1 MIIDMKKILS
11 MFFVA
16 ATIGCGLA
24 SCSDFLEEDNKTGET
39 ADLAYNTVSGIDGLI
54 TAAYDYSHGWWGK
67 EPSLGLSEMGSDLFY
82 FGYDNKQKSMLKYDI
97 SPEAL
102 GNNVAD
108 NPCLDQ
114 YWEMFYAGVDVC
126 NNALKYVP
134 ECSVIDDNKKAAY
147 LGDAYFL
154 RALYYSQMVALW
166 GPIPYNSE
174 PVNTINNNPVRMPE
188 AEVYANILNDL
199 KLSMENYK
207 KANIMDA
214 KSATAT
220 GRAYYYSA
228 EALYARVALY
238 AASWLGATA
247 VNGFGNLYNEALT
260 AATDVINNSGA
271 KFYSRF
277 SDTWNMNNEEA
288 TTNTENLFAVHYSN
302 DLNAGRDNCVPYRF
316 SDEGQGQFNSLIT
329 RTGYGRNGGSVS
341 LLMFVSLWNNGCDDL
356 GGNGQKNTQ
365 VFFRMAA
372 GKTTIKSATT
382 GKDVECAKY
391 YSPYGRGFTRYLP
404 SLYLWKILDE
414 VKETDQRYNG
424 TLLTSYRIPKDLAG
438 NTANY
443 PKMAD
448 QEFKDYDEAYKEDGN
463 YFNGGGI
470 AILYSLLDG
479 NSAEGQALQAEAKD
493 KYRLQFAF
501 GGDIPVYTSGDPATA
516 LPTEGGKAVSDV
528 YGDARYKSEKIEG
541 RRSYPGIKKFL
552 DDQYKEE
559 YPTFDVSYR
568 DIMVLRLAEMYLIKA
583 EAELA
588 TGGNALAT
596 INQLRAARAIA
607 GKDNSISGSV
617 DIETILK
624 ERALELCGEYQRWF
638 DLKRTH
644 KLIDHVKAYN
654 AQASKN
660 IAIKHY
666 YRPIPLNEMEA
677 VTNRTDITVQQDAG
691 GVIQYT
697 TASEGMW
704 QNPGY

>member
-1 MIIDMKKILS
+1 ML
-11 MFFVA
+11 FA
-16 ATIGCGLA
+16 ATAIGFGA
-24 SCSDFLEEDNKTGET
+24 TSCSDFLEEDNKTGET
-39 ADLAYNTVSGIDGLI
+39 ADLAYNTISGIDGLI
-54 TAAYDYSHGWWGK
+54 QSAYTYTHGWWGK

-97 SPEAL
+97 SAEAL
-102 GNNVAD
+102 GSNVAD
-108 NPCLDQ
+108 NPCLDE

-147 LGDAYFL
+147 LADAYFL

-174 PVNTINNNPVRMPE
+174 PVNSINNTPVRVPE
-188 AEVYANILNDL
+188 AEVYANILADL

-207 KANIMDA
+207 KANVMTA
-214 KSATAT
+214 KAATGT

-238 AASWLGATA
+238 AASWLGQSQY
-247 VNGFGNLYNEALT
+247 YNEALT

-271 KFYSRF
+271 KFYSRY

-288 TTNTENLFAVHYSN
+288 TVNTENLFAVHYSN
-302 DLNAGRDNCVPYRF
+302 DLSAGRDNCVPYRY
-316 SDEGQGQFNSLIT
+316 SGGGTGQYNSLIT
-329 RTGYGRNGGSVS
+329 RTGYGRQGGSATH
-341 LLMFVSLWNNGCDDL
+341 LMFPSLWNNGCDDI
-356 GGNGQKNTQ
+356 GPNGQTDKSI
-365 VFFRMAA
+365 FFRMAA
-372 GKTTIKSATT
+372 GKTTIKSKMT
-382 GKDVECAKY
+382 GENIECGKY

-404 SLYLWKILDE
+404 SLYFWQLLE
-414 VKETDQRYNG
+414 SVKETDQRYNG
-424 TLLTSYRIPKDLAG
+424 TLLTSYRIPYELSQNA
-438 NTANY
+438 ANY
-443 PKMAD
+443 PKMGE
-448 QEFKDYDEAYKEDGN
+448 QEFKDYEEAYKEDGN

-470 AILYSLLDG
+470 AILYSILDG
-479 NSAEGQALQAEAKD
+479 DSEEGKALQAEAKD
-493 KYRLQFAF
+493 KYRLQFAY
-501 GGDIPVYTSGDPATA
+501 GGDIPVYTSGDPKTA

-541 RRSYPGIKKFL
+541 RRSYPCIKKYL
-552 DDQYKEE
+552 DDQYNAN
-559 YPTFDVSYR
+559 YPTHDLSYR

-596 INQLRAARAIA
+596 INELRKARAIS
-607 GKDNSISGSV
+607 GKDNTISGTV

-644 KLIDHVKAYN
+644 TLISHVKAYN
-654 AQASKN
+654 AQASGN
-660 IAIKHY
+660 IDVKHY
-666 YRPIPLNEMEA
+666 YRPIPLNELEA
-677 VTNRTDITVQQDAG
+677 VTNRASVSVAQDAN
-691 GVIQYT
+691 GVLQYT
-697 TASEGMW
+697 STAEGMW

>member
-1 MIIDMKKILS
+1 ML
-11 MFFVA
+11 FA
-16 ATIGCGLA
+16 ATAIGFGA
-24 SCSDFLEEDNKTGET
+24 TSCSDFLEEDNKTGET
-39 ADLAYNTVSGIDGLI
+39 ADLAYNTISGIDGLI
-54 TAAYDYSHGWWGK
+54 QSAYTYTHGWWGK

-97 SPEAL
+97 SAEAL
-102 GNNVAD
+102 GSNVAD
-108 NPCLDQ
+108 NPCLDE

-147 LGDAYFL
+147 LADAYFL

-174 PVNTINNNPVRMPE
+174 PVNSINNTPVRVPE
-188 AEVYANILNDL
+188 AEVYANILADL

-207 KANIMDA
+207 KANVMTA
-214 KSATAT
+214 KAATGT

-238 AASWLGATA
+238 AASWLGQSQY
-247 VNGFGNLYNEALT
+247 YNEALT

-271 KFYSRF
+271 KFYSRY

-288 TTNTENLFAVHYSN
+288 TVNTENLFAVHYSN
-302 DLNAGRDNCVPYRF
+302 DLSAGRDNCVPYRY
-316 SDEGQGQFNSLIT
+316 SGGGTGQYNSLIT
-329 RTGYGRNGGSVS
+329 RTGYGRQGGSATH
-341 LLMFVSLWNNGCDDL
+341 LMFPSLWNNGCDDI
-356 GGNGQKNTQ
+356 GPNGQTDKSI
-365 VFFRMAA
+365 FFRMAA
-372 GKTTIKSATT
+372 GKTTIKSKMT
-382 GKDVECAKY
+382 GENIECGKY

-404 SLYLWKILDE
+404 SLYFWQLLE
-414 VKETDQRYNG
+414 SVKETDQRYNG
-424 TLLTSYRIPKDLAG
+424 TLLTSYRIPYELSQNA
-438 NTANY
+438 ANY
-443 PKMAD
+443 PKMGE
-448 QEFKDYDEAYKEDGN
+448 QEFKDYEEAYKEDGN

-470 AILYSLLDG
+470 AILYSILDG
-479 NSAEGQALQAEAKD
+479 DSEEGKALQAEAKD

-501 GGDIPVYTSGDPATA
+501 GGDIPVYTTGDPKTA

-541 RRSYPGIKKFL
+541 RRSYPCIKKYL
-552 DDQYKEE
+552 DDQYNAN
-559 YPTFDVSYR
+559 YPTHDLSYR

-596 INQLRAARAIA
+596 INELRKARAIS
-607 GKDNSISGSV
+607 GKDNTISGTV

-644 KLIDHVKAYN
+644 TLISHVKAYN
-654 AQASKN
+654 AQASGN
-660 IAIKHY
+660 IDVKHY
-666 YRPIPLNEMEA
+666 YRPIPLNELEA
-677 VTNRTDITVQQDAG
+677 VTNRASVSVAQDAN
-691 GVIQYT
+691 GVLQYT
-697 TASEGMW
+697 STAEGMW

>member
-1 MIIDMKKILS
+1 MKKIYML
-11 MFFVA
+11 FA
-16 ATIGCGLA
+16 AAAISFGAA

-39 ADLAYNTVSGIDGLI
+39 ADLAYNTKIGIDGLI
-54 TAAYDYSHGWWGK
+54 QSAYTYTHGWWGK
-67 EPSLGLSEMGSDLFY
+67 EPSLGLAECGSDLFY
-82 FGYDNKQKSMLKYDI
+82 FGYDNKQKSLMKYDL
-97 SPEAL
+97 SAESL
-102 GNNVAD
+102 GNNTAD
-108 NPCLDQ
+108 NPCLDE
-114 YWEMFYAGVDVC
+114 YWEMFYAAVDVC

-134 ECSVIDDNKKAAY
+134 TCTAIDDTKKAAY

-154 RALYYSQMVALW
+154 RALYYSQMVAMW
-166 GPIPYNSE
+166 GPIPYNAE
-174 PVNTINNNPVRMPE
+174 PVSSINNNPVRVPE
-188 AEVYANILNDL
+188 AEIYGHILDDL
-199 KLSMENYK
+199 KLSMENFK
-207 KANIMDA
+207 KANIMSV
-214 KSATAT
+214 KTATAT
-220 GRAYYYSA
+220 GRASYYSA

-238 AASWLGATA
+238 AASWLGASA
-247 VNGFGNLYNEALT
+247 VSGYGNLYNEALT

-288 TTNTENLFAVHYSN
+288 TSNTENLFAVHYSN
-302 DLNAGRDNCVPYRF
+302 DLSAGRDNCVPYRF
-316 SDEGQGQFNSLIT
+316 SNEGTGNFNSLIT
-329 RTGYGRNGGSVS
+329 RTGYSRNGGSAS

-356 GGNGQKNTQ
+356 GNSGQKNTQ
-365 VFFRMAA
+365 VFWRVAA
-372 GKTTIKSATT
+372 GKTTIKSKMT
-382 GKDVECAKY
+382 GTDIEVGKY

-424 TLLTSYRIPKDLAG
+424 TLITSYRIPYELSQNAAK
-438 NTANY
+438 Y
-443 PKMAD
+443 PKMSE

-541 RRSYPGIKKFL
+541 RRSFPGIKKFL
-552 DDQYKEE
+552 DDQYNAS
-559 YPTFDVSYR
+559 YPTYDISYR

-588 TGGNALAT
+588 TGGNALNT
-596 INQLRAARAIA
+596 INQLRAARAIS
-607 GKDNSISGSV
+607 GKDNSISGTV

-644 KLIDHVKAYN
+644 TLISHIKAYN
-654 AQASKN
+654 AQASGN
-660 IAIKHY
+660 IAVKHY
-666 YRPIPLNEMEA
+666 YRPIPLSELEA
-677 VTNRTDITVQQDAG
+677 VTNRSETVVPQDAN
-691 GVIQYT
+691 GVLQYSS
-697 TASEGMW
+697 TAEGMW

>member
-1 MIIDMKKILS
+1 MKKILS
-11 MFFVA
+11 MLFA
-16 ATIGCGLA
+16 ATAIGFGA
-24 SCSDFLEEDNKTGET
+24 TSCSDFLEEDNKTGET
-39 ADLAYNTVSGIDGLI
+39 ADLAYNTISGIDGLI
-54 TAAYDYSHGWWGK
+54 QSAYTYTHGWWGK

-97 SPEAL
+97 SAEAL
-102 GNNVAD
+102 GSNVAD
-108 NPCLDQ
+108 NPCLDE

-147 LGDAYFL
+147 LADAYFL

-174 PVNTINNNPVRMPE
+174 PVNTINNTPVRVPE
-188 AEVYANILNDL
+188 AEVYANILADL

-207 KANIMDA
+207 KANVMTA
-214 KSATAT
+214 KAATGT

-238 AASWLGATA
+238 AASWLGQSQY
-247 VNGFGNLYNEALT
+247 YNEALT

-271 KFYSRF
+271 KFYSRY

-288 TTNTENLFAVHYSN
+288 TVNTENLFAVHYSN
-302 DLNAGRDNCVPYRF
+302 DLSAGRDNCVPYRY
-316 SDEGQGQFNSLIT
+316 SGGGTGQYNSLIT
-329 RTGYGRNGGSVS
+329 RTGYGRQGGSATH
-341 LLMFVSLWNNGCDDL
+341 LMFPSLWNNGCDDI
-356 GGNGQKNTQ
+356 GPNGQTDKSI
-365 VFFRMAA
+365 FFRMAA
-372 GKTTIKSATT
+372 GKTTIKSKMT
-382 GKDVECAKY
+382 GENVECGKY

-404 SLYLWKILDE
+404 SLYFWQLLE
-414 VKETDQRYNG
+414 SVKETDQRYNG
-424 TLLTSYRIPKDLAG
+424 TLLTSYRIPYELSQNA
-438 NTANY
+438 ANY
-443 PKMAD
+443 PKMGE
-448 QEFKDYDEAYKEDGN
+448 QEFKDYEEAYKEDGN

-470 AILYSLLDG
+470 AILYSILDG
-479 NSAEGQALQAEAKD
+479 DSEEGKALQAEAKD

-501 GGDIPVYTSGDPATA
+501 GGDIPVYTTGDPKTA

-541 RRSYPGIKKFL
+541 RRSYPCIKKYL
-552 DDQYKEE
+552 DDQYNAN
-559 YPTFDVSYR
+559 YPTHDLSYR

-596 INQLRAARAIA
+596 INELRKARAIS
-607 GKDNSISGSV
+607 GKDNTISGTV

-644 KLIDHVKAYN
+644 TLISHVKAYN
-654 AQASKN
+654 AQASGN
-660 IAIKHY
+660 IDVKHY
-666 YRPIPLNEMEA
+666 YRPIPLNELEA
-677 VTNRTDITVQQDAG
+677 VTNRASVSVAQDAN
-691 GVIQYT
+691 GVLQYT
-697 TASEGMW
+697 STAEGMW

>member
-1 MIIDMKKILS
+1 ML
-11 MFFVA
+11 FA
-16 ATIGCGLA
+16 ATALGFGA
-24 SCSDFLEEDNKTGET
+24 TSCSDFLEEDNKTGET
-39 ADLAYNTVSGIDGLI
+39 ADLVYNTISGIDGLI
-54 TAAYDYSHGWWGK
+54 TSAYDFTHGWWGK
-67 EPSLGLSEMGSDLFY
+67 EPSLGLAEMGSDLFY

-97 SPEAL
+97 SAEAL

-134 ECSVIDDNKKAAY
+134 ECTVIDDNKKAAY

-154 RALYYSQMVALW
+154 RALYYSQMVAMW

-174 PVNTINNNPVRMPE
+174 PVSAVNNNPVRVPE
-188 AEVYANILNDL
+188 TEVYANILSDL

-207 KANIMDA
+207 KANVMTA
-214 KSATAT
+214 KSATGT

-238 AASWLGATA
+238 AASWLGQSS
-247 VNGFGNLYNEALT
+247 LYSEALT

-271 KFYSRF
+271 KFYSRY
-277 SDTWNMNNEEA
+277 SDTWNLNNEEA
-288 TTNTENLFAVHYSN
+288 TVNTENLFAVHYSN
-302 DLNAGRDNCVPYRF
+302 DLSAGFDNCVPYRF
-316 SDEGQGQFNSLIT
+316 SDSGKGNYNSLIT
-329 RTGYGRNGGSVS
+329 RTGYNRNGGSATH
-341 LLMFVSLWNNGCDDL
+341 LMFPSLWNNGADDL
-356 GGNGQKNTQ
+356 GGNGQKDTQ

-372 GKTTIKSATT
+372 GKTTIKSKMT
-382 GKDVECAKY
+382 GENIECGKY

-404 SLYLWKILDE
+404 SLYFWQLLE
-414 VKETDQRYNG
+414 SVKETDQRYNG
-424 TLLTSYRIPKDLAG
+424 TLLTSYRIPYELSK
-438 NTANY
+438 NPVNY
-443 PKMAD
+443 PNMGD

-470 AILYSLLDG
+470 AILYYFGDG
-479 NSAEGQALQAEAKD
+479 NSAEGQAAQAYAKD
-493 KYRLQFAF
+493 RYRIQFAW
-501 GGDIPVYTSGDPATA
+501 GGDIPVYTSGDPKTA
-516 LPTEGGKAVSDV
+516 LPTEGGKAKSDV

-541 RRSYPGIKKFL
+541 RRSYPCIKKFL
-552 DDQYKEE
+552 DDQYNPS
-559 YPTFDVSYR
+559 YPTHDLSYR

-596 INQLRAARAIA
+596 INQLRTARAIS
-607 GKDNSISGSV
+607 GKDNTIKGSV
-617 DIETILK
+617 DIETILQ

-644 KLIDHVKAYN
+644 KLLEHVKAYN
-654 AQASKN
+654 AQASGN
-660 IAIKHY
+660 IDVKHY
-666 YRPIPLNEMEA
+666 YRPIPLSELEA
-677 VTNRTDITVQQDAG
+677 VTNRASISVSQDAN
-691 GVIQYT
+691 GVLQYT
-697 TASEGMW
+697 STQDGMW

>member
-1 MIIDMKKILS
+1 MKKIVS
-11 MFFVA
+11 MFFVNA
-16 ATIGCGLA
+16 AIALGTT
-24 SCSDFLEEDNKTGET
+24 SCSVFLEEDNKTGET
-39 ADLAYNTVSGIDGLI
+39 ADLAYNTISGIDGLI
-54 TAAYDYSHGWWGK
+54 QSAYTFTHGWWGK
-67 EPSLGLSEMGSDLFY
+67 EPSLGLAEMGSDLFY

-97 SPEAL
+97 SAEAL

-154 RALYYSQMVALW
+154 RALYYSQMVAMW
-166 GPIPYNSE
+166 GPIPYNTE
-174 PVNTINNNPVRMPE
+174 PITAINNNPVRVPE
-188 AEVYANILNDL
+188 SEVYANILADL

-207 KANIMDA
+207 KANIMTA
-214 KSATAT
+214 KAATAA

-238 AASWLGATA
+238 AASWLGQSQY
-247 VNGFGNLYNEALT
+247 YNEAL
-260 AATDVINNSGA
+260 AAANDVINSSGA
-271 KFYSRF
+271 KFYSRY

-288 TTNTENLFAVHYSN
+288 TVNTENLFAVHYSN
-302 DLNAGRDNCVPYRF
+302 DLTAGRENCVPYRY
-316 SDEGQGQFNSLIT
+316 SDGGTGQYNSLIT
-329 RTGYGRNGGSVS
+329 RTGYGRQGGSAS
-341 LLMFVSLWNNGCDDL
+341 LLMFPSLWNNGADDL
-356 GGNGQKNTQ
+356 GGNGQKDTQ

-372 GKTTIKSATT
+372 GKTTIKSKMT
-382 GKDVECAKY
+382 GENIECGKY

-404 SLYLWKILDE
+404 SLYFWQLLE
-414 VKETDQRYNG
+414 SVKETDQRYNG
-424 TLLTSYRIPKDLAG
+424 TLLTSYRIPYELSK
-438 NTANY
+438 NPVNY
-443 PKMAD
+443 PNMSD

-470 AILYSLLDG
+470 AILYSILDG
-479 NSAEGQALQAEAKD
+479 NSDEGKALQAEAKN
-493 KYRLQFAF
+493 KYHLQFAY
-501 GGDIPVYTSGDPATA
+501 GGDIPVYTSGDPAKA

-541 RRSYPGIKKFL
+541 RRSYPCIKKFL
-552 DDQYKEE
+552 DDQYNPD
-559 YPTFDVSYR
+559 YPTHDLSYR

-596 INQLRAARAIA
+596 LNQLRDARAIA
-607 GKDNSISGSV
+607 GKDNKLTGTV
-617 DIETILK
+617 TIETILQ

-644 KLIDHVKAYN
+644 TLIDHVKKYN
-654 AQASKN
+654 AQASGN
-660 IAIKHY
+660 IDLKHY
-666 YRPIPLNEMEA
+666 YRPIPLTELEA
-677 VTNRTDITVQQDAG
+677 VTNRTTASVTQDAN
-691 GVIQYT
+691 GVLQYT
-697 TASEGMW
+697 STQEGMW

>member
-1 MIIDMKKILS
+1 MKKIYS
-11 MFFVA
+11 MLFA
-16 ATIGCGLA
+16 AAAISFGAT

-39 ADLAYNTVSGIDGLI
+39 ADLAYNTKIGIDGLI
-54 TAAYDYSHGWWGK
+54 QSAYTYTHGWWGK
-67 EPSLGLSEMGSDLFY
+67 EPSLGLAECGSDLFY
-82 FGYDNKQKSMLKYDI
+82 FGYDNKQKSLMKYDL
-97 SPEAL
+97 SAESL
-102 GNNVAD
+102 GNNTAD
-108 NPCLDQ
+108 NPCLDE
-114 YWEMFYAGVDVC
+114 YWEMFYAAVDVC

-134 ECSVIDDNKKAAY
+134 TCTAIDDTKKAAY

-154 RALYYSQMVALW
+154 RALYYSQMVAMW
-166 GPIPYNSE
+166 GPIPYNAE
-174 PVNTINNNPVRMPE
+174 PVSSINNNPVRVPE
-188 AEVYANILNDL
+188 AEIYGHILDDL
-199 KLSMENYK
+199 KLSMENFK
-207 KANIMDA
+207 KANIMSV
-214 KSATAT
+214 KTATAT
-220 GRAYYYSA
+220 GRASYYSA

-238 AASWLGATA
+238 AASWLGASA
-247 VNGFGNLYNEALT
+247 VSGYGNLYNEALT

-288 TTNTENLFAVHYSN
+288 TSNTENLFAVHYSN
-302 DLNAGRDNCVPYRF
+302 DLSAGRDNCVPYRF
-316 SDEGQGQFNSLIT
+316 SNEGTGNFNSLIT
-329 RTGYGRNGGSVS
+329 RTGYSRNGGSAS

-356 GGNGQKNTQ
+356 GNSGQKNTQ
-365 VFFRMAA
+365 VFWRVAA
-372 GKTTIKSATT
+372 GKTTIKSKMT
-382 GKDVECAKY
+382 GTDIEVGKY

-424 TLLTSYRIPKDLAG
+424 TLITSYRIPYELSQNAAK
-438 NTANY
+438 Y
-443 PKMAD
+443 PKMSE

-541 RRSYPGIKKFL
+541 RRSFPGIKKFL
-552 DDQYKEE
+552 DDQYNAS
-559 YPTFDVSYR
+559 YPTYDISYR

-588 TGGNALAT
+588 TGGNALNT
-596 INQLRAARAIA
+596 INQLRAARAIS
-607 GKDNSISGSV
+607 GKDNSISGTV

-644 KLIDHVKAYN
+644 TLISHIKAYN
-654 AQASKN
+654 AQASGN
-660 IAIKHY
+660 IAVKHY
-666 YRPIPLNEMEA
+666 YRPIPLSELEA
-677 VTNRTDITVQQDAG
+677 VTNRSETVVPQDAN
-691 GVIQYT
+691 GVLQYSS
-697 TASEGMW
+697 TAEGMW

>member
-1 MIIDMKKILS
+1 M
-11 MFFVA
+11 
-16 ATIGCGLA
+16 
-24 SCSDFLEEDNKTGET
+24 
-39 ADLAYNTVSGIDGLI
+39 
-54 TAAYDYSHGWWGK
+54 
-67 EPSLGLSEMGSDLFY
+67 
-82 FGYDNKQKSMLKYDI
+82 KYDL
-97 SPEAL
+97 SAESL
-102 GNNVAD
+102 GNNTAD
-108 NPCLDQ
+108 NPCLDE
-114 YWEMFYAGVDVC
+114 YWEMFYAAVDVC

-134 ECSVIDDNKKAAY
+134 TCTAIDDTKKAAY

-154 RALYYSQMVALW
+154 RALYYSQMVAMW
-166 GPIPYNSE
+166 GPIPYNAE
-174 PVNTINNNPVRMPE
+174 PVSSINNNPVRVPE
-188 AEVYANILNDL
+188 AEIYGHILDDL
-199 KLSMENYK
+199 KLSMENFK
-207 KANIMDA
+207 KANIMSV
-214 KSATAT
+214 KTATAT
-220 GRAYYYSA
+220 GRASYYSA

-238 AASWLGATA
+238 AASWLGASA
-247 VNGFGNLYNEALT
+247 VSGYGNLYNEALT

-288 TTNTENLFAVHYSN
+288 TSNTENLFAVHYSN
-302 DLNAGRDNCVPYRF
+302 DLSAGRDNCVPYRF
-316 SDEGQGQFNSLIT
+316 SNEGTGNFNSLIT
-329 RTGYGRNGGSVS
+329 RTGYSRNGGSAS

-356 GGNGQKNTQ
+356 GNSGQKNTQ
-365 VFFRMAA
+365 VFWRVAA
-372 GKTTIKSATT
+372 GKTTIKSKMT
-382 GKDVECAKY
+382 GTDIEVGKY

-424 TLLTSYRIPKDLAG
+424 TLITSYRIPYELSQNAAK
-438 NTANY
+438 Y
-443 PKMAD
+443 PKMSE

-541 RRSYPGIKKFL
+541 RRSFPGIKKFL
-552 DDQYKEE
+552 DDQYNAS
-559 YPTFDVSYR
+559 YPTYDISYR

-588 TGGNALAT
+588 TGGNALNT
-596 INQLRAARAIA
+596 INQLRAARAIS
-607 GKDNSISGSV
+607 GKDNSISGTV

-644 KLIDHVKAYN
+644 TLISHIKAYN
-654 AQASKN
+654 AQASGN
-660 IAIKHY
+660 IAVKHY
-666 YRPIPLNEMEA
+666 YRPIPLSELEA
-677 VTNRTDITVQQDAG
+677 VTNRSETVVPQDAN
-691 GVIQYT
+691 GVLQYSS
-697 TASEGMW
+697 TAEGMW

>member
-1 MIIDMKKILS
+1 MSIDMKKILS
-11 MFFVA
+11 MLFA
-16 ATIGCGLA
+16 ATAIGFGA
-24 SCSDFLEEDNKTGET
+24 TSCSDFLEEDNKTGET
-39 ADLAYNTVSGIDGLI
+39 ADLAYNTISGIDGLI
-54 TAAYDYSHGWWGK
+54 QSAYTYTHGWWGK

-97 SPEAL
+97 SAEAL
-102 GNNVAD
+102 GSNVAD
-108 NPCLDQ
+108 NPCLDE

-147 LGDAYFL
+147 LADAYFL

-174 PVNTINNNPVRMPE
+174 PVNTINNTPVRVPE
-188 AEVYANILNDL
+188 AEVYANILADL

-207 KANIMDA
+207 KANIMTA
-214 KSATAT
+214 KAATGT

-238 AASWLGATA
+238 AASWLGQSQY
-247 VNGFGNLYNEALT
+247 YNEALT

-271 KFYSRF
+271 KFYSRY

-288 TTNTENLFAVHYSN
+288 TVNTENLFAVHYSN
-302 DLNAGRDNCVPYRF
+302 DLSAGRDNCVPYRY
-316 SDEGQGQFNSLIT
+316 SGGGTGQYNSLIT
-329 RTGYGRNGGSVS
+329 RTGYGRQGGSATH
-341 LLMFVSLWNNGCDDL
+341 LMFPSLWNNGCDDI
-356 GGNGQKNTQ
+356 GPNGQTDKSI
-365 VFFRMAA
+365 FFRMAA
-372 GKTTIKSATT
+372 GKTTIKSKMT
-382 GKDVECAKY
+382 GENIECGKY

-404 SLYLWKILDE
+404 SLYFWQLLE
-414 VKETDQRYNG
+414 SVKETDQRYNG
-424 TLLTSYRIPKDLAG
+424 TLLTSYRIPYELSQNA
-438 NTANY
+438 ANY
-443 PKMAD
+443 PKMGE
-448 QEFKDYDEAYKEDGN
+448 QEFKDYEEAYKEDGN

-470 AILYSLLDG
+470 AILYSILDG
-479 NSAEGQALQAEAKD
+479 DSEEGKALQAEAKD
-493 KYRLQFAF
+493 KYRLQFAY
-501 GGDIPVYTSGDPATA
+501 GGDIPVYTSGDPKTA
-516 LPTEGGKAVSDV
+516 LPTEGGKAKSDV

-541 RRSYPGIKKFL
+541 RRSYPCIKKYL
-552 DDQYKEE
+552 DDQYNAN
-559 YPTFDVSYR
+559 YPTHDLSYR

-596 INQLRAARAIA
+596 INELRKARAIS
-607 GKDNSISGSV
+607 GKDNTISGTV

-644 KLIDHVKAYN
+644 TLISHVKAYN
-654 AQASKN
+654 AQASGN
-660 IAIKHY
+660 IDVKHY
-666 YRPIPLNEMEA
+666 YRPIPLNELEA
-677 VTNRTDITVQQDAG
+677 VTNRASVSVAQDAN
-691 GVIQYT
+691 GVLQYT
-697 TASEGMW
+697 STAEGMW